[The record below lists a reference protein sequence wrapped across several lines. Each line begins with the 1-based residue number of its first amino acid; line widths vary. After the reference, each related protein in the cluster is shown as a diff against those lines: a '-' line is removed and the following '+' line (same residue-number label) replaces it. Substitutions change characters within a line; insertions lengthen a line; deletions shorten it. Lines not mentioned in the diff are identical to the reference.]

1 MSVIQQNLGKL
12 TLIAGHPTAAR
23 TATGQTSGIDL
34 RGYDGDV
41 VFVLDSAAGAGT
53 SPTLDVTIEDSAD
66 NSSFAAIS
74 SGAVAFTQVTGTAA
88 AQAVSVNKDDARRY
102 VRIKYTIGGSSGQS
116 FTFSVNGFGLK
127 KYG

>member
-1 MSVIQQNLGKL
+1 MAILQQALDKL
-12 TLIAGHPTAAR
+12 ALIAGHPTAAR

-34 RGYDGDV
+34 QTYDGDV
-41 VFVLDSAAGAGT
+41 VFLLDSAAGSGT

-74 SGAVAFTQVTGTAA
+74 GAAFTQVTGTAS
-88 AQAVSVNKDDARRY
+88 AQKLVINKDSARRY
-102 VRIKYTIGGSSGQS
+102 VRVKYTIGGSSPS
-116 FTFSVNGFGLK
+116 FTFSVNAVGVT

>member
-1 MSVIQQNLGKL
+1 MSVIQQNLGEL
-12 TLIAGHPTAAR
+12 NLIAGHPTAAR
-23 TATGQTSGIDL
+23 TATGQTAGIDL
-34 RGYDGDV
+34 RVFDGDV

-66 NSSFAAIS
+66 NSSFSAL
-74 SGAVAFTQVTGTAA
+74 SGAAFTQVTGTAS
-88 AQAVSVNKDDARRY
+88 AQKLSIDKDNAKRY

-116 FTFSVNGFGLK
+116 FTFSVNALGLK

>member
-12 TLIAGHPTAAR
+12 NLIAGHPTAAR
-23 TATGQTSGIDL
+23 TATGQTAGIDL
-34 RGYDGDV
+34 RVYDGDV

-88 AQAVSVNKDDARRY
+88 AQAVSVNKDDASRY

-116 FTFSVNGFGLK
+116 FTFSVNAFGLK

>member
-1 MSVIQQNLGKL
+1 MSVIQQNLEKL

-23 TATGQTSGIDL
+23 TATGQTAGIDL
-34 RGYDGDV
+34 RVYDGDV

-66 NSSFAAIS
+66 NSSFSAL
-74 SGAVAFTQVTGTAA
+74 SGAAFTQVTGTAS
-88 AQAVSVNKDDARRY
+88 AQKLSIDKDNAKRY

-116 FTFSVNGFGLK
+116 FTFSVNALGLK

>member
-1 MSVIQQNLGKL
+1 MAIIQQNVEKL
-12 TLIAGHPTAAR
+12 DLIAGHPTAAR
-23 TATGQTSGIDL
+23 TATGQTTGIDVKD
-34 RGYDGDV
+34 YDGDLI
-41 VFVLDSAAGAGT
+41 FILDSAAGGGS

-66 NSSFAAIS
+66 NSSFSAL
-74 SGAVAFTQVTGTAA
+74 SGAAFTQVTGTAS
-88 AQAVSVNKDDARRY
+88 AQKLSIDKDNAKRY

>member
-1 MSVIQQNLGKL
+1 M
-12 TLIAGHPTAAR
+12 
-23 TATGQTSGIDL
+23 
-34 RGYDGDV
+34 
-41 VFVLDSAAGAGT
+41 
-53 SPTLDVTIEDSAD
+53 
-66 NSSFAAIS
+66 
-74 SGAVAFTQVTGTAA
+74 TGTAA